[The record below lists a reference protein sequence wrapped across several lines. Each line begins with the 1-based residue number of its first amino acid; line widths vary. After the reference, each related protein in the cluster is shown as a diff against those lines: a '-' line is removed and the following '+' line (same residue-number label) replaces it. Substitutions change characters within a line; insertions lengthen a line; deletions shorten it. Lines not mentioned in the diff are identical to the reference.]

1 MTMIFDS
8 ELQIAAGFNNVA
20 GLESIAGIIAAG
32 DTRPFVAPRAWFNFS
47 PGQQK
52 IRLNQR
58 LYFRGTQNAGWTFG
72 FMTKNQWLH
81 FSDTYCGGAFD
92 GEVTIRT
99 RLRDP
104 NVFFNT
110 NSIIYLP
117 PPATTIPRL
126 GRVNDIEIAIV
137 AMGVL

>member
-8 ELQIAAGFNNVA
+8 ELQIAAAFNNVA

-32 DTRPFVAPRAWFNFS
+32 DTRPFVAPRAWFNYS

-52 IRLNQR
+52 IRVNQR
-58 LYFRGTQNAGWTFG
+58 LYFRGTQNAAWTFR
-72 FMTKNQWLH
+72 FMTKNQWVH
-81 FSDTYCGGAFD
+81 FSDTYCGGEYD

-104 NVFFNT
+104 NAFSNVNA
-110 NSIIYLP
+110 IVYLP
-117 PPATTIPRL
+117 PPADTIPLL
-126 GRVNDIEIAIV
+126 GKINDIRIAIV
-137 AMGVL
+137 AIEVL

>member
-8 ELQIAAGFNNVA
+8 ELQIAAGFNNAA
-20 GLESIAGIIAAG
+20 GLESIAGIVAAG

-58 LYFRGTQNAGWTFG
+58 LYFRGTLNAAWIFR
-72 FMTKNQWLH
+72 FMTKNQWDH
-81 FSDTYCGGAFD
+81 FSVTWCTSGYD

-104 NVFFNT
+104 NSFSNANAIV
-110 NSIIYLP
+110 YLP
-117 PPATTIPRL
+117 PPADTIPLL
-126 GRVNDIEIAIV
+126 GKINDIRISIV
-137 AMGVL
+137 DIEVL